1 MRLTLMIALLS
12 IVACGNPRA
21 TSKRLELDGSGSKTV
36 LLAGVTDVSA
46 LKREAEALGLKVD
59 GDVILKLEGDVEA
72 LNELNLE
79 EQTEAAVDEVV
90 ATREAAPAITDGAL
104 YLAKKDFGLL
114 EFWQQN
120 PEADGR
126 GVRVGVFDDGISAHQ
141 PGFRVTT
148 TGERKIRALLS
159 LSSFTHTTLTTE
171 GDAFTG
177 TVKEDR
183 PSYDQRPDLNGDGKL
198 TDIPVRVRDGVICI
212 DLNLSASFEDGE
224 CRKSFKESEEF
235 FRIPN
240 SQQTFIAEFDAATG
254 VLRLQQPE
262 RAGDSHGE
270 GVASVI
276 AAHHPGNPS
285 LDGVAPGAELVD
297 IDISEATDKAA
308 ENDYTLGSILLG
320 LEKLALEGA
329 EVANIS
335 YSLFFSSVRSQE
347 FMAKAIDELVKKYNI
362 VLSFSAGNNGPG
374 LGSLNR
380 RVMYPDSVLV
390 AGAFVSKELD
400 ARVWGVSGLPDEGRV
415 VYYSSRGPGPLGEGG
430 PLMIAPLSS
439 LAHADPTS
447 GYSAFSGTSSASPAL
462 AGAATVL
469 ISAIKQHGLKVDATT
484 VVHALRLSGKR
495 LENEP
500 FVAQGYGLPQVGAA
514 LEIYRRLIQGA
525 QFSYLSIRAN
535 KGAMDTIPGRGLL
548 FYTSQS
554 GEIESG
560 RVDFTGVLSP
570 IAPLNARTELF
581 VPLKLSY
588 TNGIK
593 GSSELWTSV
602 SSSRLHLEV
611 DLKEVLN
618 GASEGFGE
626 IEVRDARSNELLAI
640 VPVTVIDDRPLEARQ
655 RQVLRVS
662 SQGSA
667 RMHLNAGL
675 GLFKVRARVLE
686 GESMG
691 VNILIFDADKIRQQQ
706 LAITEEIWVPV
717 TRPGHQQVT
726 LIMAGGTG
734 RETVVE
740 IDVEPVSLS
749 LRTLTARAAKPVL
762 TLRHQGLSNTYAK
775 IELLPKSQT
784 LYQVSSSNEGE
795 VKALEAQVIV
805 KEKGTLVARLSPMD
819 LADNRYFYANCSSSV
834 TDAQGKVTL
843 GGATVVASDEAE
855 RTVTFRCMPFDH
867 GITGKH
873 GEAWVM
879 NVERVFSPA
888 STRDVALPMR
898 SPNRE
903 VEFPAAAAG
912 QYEVW
917 ATPMIGAQRVRLGE
931 VTLI

>member
-1 MRLTLMIALLS
+1 MRLITIITLLS
-12 IVACGNPRA
+12 LVACGNPRA

-46 LKREAEALGLKVD
+46 LKREAESLGLKVQ
-59 GDVILKLEGDVEA
+59 GDVILKLHGDVDA

-79 EQTEAAVDEVV
+79 EQTDVAVDEVV
-90 ATREAAPAITDGAL
+90 ATREGSQTVTDGAL

-114 EFWQQN
+114 EFWKEN

-126 GVRVGVFDDGISAHQ
+126 GVTVGIFDDGISAHQ

-148 TGERKIRALLS
+148 TGARKVKALLS
-159 LSSFTHTTLTTE
+159 LSSFLNITLTRT
-171 GDAFTG
+171 GDEFTG
-177 TVKEDR
+177 TIKELR
-183 PSYDQRPDLNGDGKL
+183 PSFGPRPDVNGDGMFSE
-198 TDIPVRVRDGVICI
+198 IPVRVSQGVICI
-212 DLNLSASFEDGE
+212 DLDLSGEYTESE
-224 CRKSFKESEEF
+224 CRKGFKDSGEY
-235 FRIPN
+235 FRLPN
-240 SQQTFIAEFDAATG
+240 SQQTFTAEFDAATG
-254 VLRLQQPE
+254 LLRLQQPE
-262 RAGDSHGE
+262 KAGDSHGE

-276 AAHHPGNPS
+276 AAHHPGNPG
-285 LDGVAPGAELVD
+285 LDGVAPGAQVVD
-297 IDISEATDKAA
+297 IDISEITDKPT
-308 ENDYTLGSILLG
+308 EDDYTLGSILLG
-320 LEKLALEGA
+320 LEKLAQEGA

-347 FMAKAIDELVKKYNI
+347 FMAKAIDQIVKKYNI

-400 ARVWGVSGLPDEGRV
+400 ARVWGVSGLPEEGRV

-430 PLMIAPLSS
+430 PLLIAPLSS
-439 LAHADPTS
+439 LAHADPES

-469 ISAIKQHGLKVDATT
+469 ISAIKQHGMKVDATT

-495 LENEP
+495 LQNEP

-514 LEIYRRLIQGA
+514 LEIYRRLIAGT
-525 QFSYLSIRAN
+525 QFSYLTVRAN

-581 VPLKLSY
+581 VPLKLTY
-588 TNGIK
+588 TNGLK

-655 RQVLRVS
+655 RQILRVS

-667 RMHLNAGL
+667 RMHLNASL
-675 GLFKVRARVLE
+675 GLYKVRARVLE
-686 GESMG
+686 GEAMG

-740 IDVEPVSLS
+740 IDVEPVSLT
-749 LRTLTARAAKPVL
+749 LRTLTTRAEKPVL
-762 TLRHQGLSNTYAK
+762 TLRHLGVSNTYAK
-775 IELLPKSQT
+775 IELLPKAQT
-784 LYQVSSSNEGE
+784 LFQVSSSNEGE
-795 VKALEAQVIV
+795 VKPLEAELTL
-805 KEKGTLVARLSPMD
+805 KEKGTFVARLSPMD
-819 LADNRYFYANCSSSV
+819 VADNRYFFSSCSS
-834 TDAQGKVTL
+834 TL
-843 GGATVVASDEAE
+843 TEQDGTVNFGGPTVVTSDETE
-855 RTVTFRCMPFDH
+855 RTVKFRCLPFDH

-879 NVERVFSPA
+879 NIERVFSPA
-888 STRDVALPMR
+888 STREVALPMR

-903 VEFPAAAAG
+903 IEFPAAPAG

-917 ATPMIGAQRVRLGE
+917 ATPLIGTQRVRLGE